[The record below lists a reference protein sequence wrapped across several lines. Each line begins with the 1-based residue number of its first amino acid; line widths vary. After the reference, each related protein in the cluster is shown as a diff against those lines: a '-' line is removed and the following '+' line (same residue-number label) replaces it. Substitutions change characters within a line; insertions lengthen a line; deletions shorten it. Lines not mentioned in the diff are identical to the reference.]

1 MSMDYDFASLK
12 ARDQGHQNPF
22 KAGSYRSAE
31 VNSQPLTAAQVL
43 AIGVSKNEGLV
54 AERTPFV
61 SEPQPLKPPLPFD
74 PLTAALH
81 GMPKLESL
89 VKTEAIDES
98 SAAGALLGLHGNK
111 LSHNQVEHNRRLK
124 AKQLFDELK
133 LLLPG
138 GEDPLKV
145 RDRNALLKMAV
156 DVMKALQSYVSK
168 IESNMPECSALHHE
182 TKTESKENSG
192 TDDEAQFRTPGN
204 YSEVLAGLNQSGAEQ
219 AAFAGMEMDLEG
231 GDQDRKLSHSEAEQ
245 RRRQI
250 ARNYYNEL
258 RAFLP
263 GNDKDK
269 LDKNAVLQRTIFCIK
284 QAAAAAAAA
293 AQAGKSPLEDH
304 SHSEDDTAMQPE
316 HGLSESPP
324 DVVRGFL
331 AMVASGA
338 SYQARGLTA
347 HNVMASSALNALHA
361 SDDSSSQRT
370 RTFSNLEDAAAS
382 EETTNARLNKL
393 MRCDGSGK
401 QPSLGC

>member
-1 MSMDYDFASLK
+1 MSMDFDFASLK
-12 ARDQGHQNPF
+12 SADNCHKNSF
-22 KAGSYRSAE
+22 KTAAYRQLEADSP
-31 VNSQPLTAAQVL
+31 PLTAAQVL
-43 AIGVSKNEGLV
+43 AIGVGKNENHAAEGKV
-54 AERTPFV
+54 AV

-81 GMPKLESL
+81 GMPRLESI

-156 DVMKALQSYVSK
+156 DVMKALQSYISK
-168 IESNMPECSALHHE
+168 IESNMPDCSPLHND
-182 TKTESKENSG
+182 TKAESKENSG
-192 TDDEAQFRTPGN
+192 TDDEAHFRGPGN
-204 YSEVLAGLNQSGAEQ
+204 YSEVLAGLNQSTAEQ
-219 AAFAGMEMDLEG
+219 TAFAGMEMELES

-284 QAAAAAAAA
+284 QAAAAAALS
-293 AQAGKSPLEDH
+293 GNPPVEEH
-304 SHSEDDTAMQPE
+304 SHSEDDAMQPE
-316 HGLSESPP
+316 QGLSESPP

-331 AMVASGA
+331 AMVASGV
-338 SYQARGLTA
+338 YQSRGLSA
-347 HNVMASSALNALHA
+347 HNFHAMNVLQSS
-361 SDDSSSQRT
+361 DESSSQRT
-370 RTFSNLEDAAAS
+370 RTFSKLESAAQTDES
-382 EETTNARLNKL
+382 THARLNKL
-393 MRCDGSGK
+393 MRCDGNGK